1 MSCIGVNHPT
11 IVPAHLVYA
20 MLQCIVA
27 RAVIMDK
34 QMVERAEGKARS
46 PKFRHVP
53 SVTGFPTAA
62 EVYIFD

>member
-1 MSCIGVNHPT
+1 
-11 IVPAHLVYA
+11 
-20 MLQCIVA
+20 
-27 RAVIMDK
+27 MDK